1 MDNEILTIW
10 IEKFENSNISVEEEL
25 EEVKGTI
32 SNEEIWGGDTSTL
45 LAYKEW
51 LEEKLKSDNNEVK

>member
-1 MDNEILTIW
+1 MDNEILIEW
-10 IEKFENSNISVEEEL
+10 IEKFEKSNMSVKEEL

-51 LEEKLKSDNNEVK
+51 LEEQLNRSK